1 MFRHLDTD
9 ADAQLT
15 LQELYDL
22 EHDQNEHCI
31 KPFLDLCDT
40 DRLVS
45 LNKKVMTFL
54 PQTSHIFIHKYSPL
68 TSIALIF
75 EEKKNYIMFAK

>member
-1 MFRHLDTD
+1 MFRFFSVLVFPKGCKPEVEWMFRHLDTD

-45 LNKKVMTFL
+45 FFTLL
-54 PQTSHIFIHKYSPL
+54 
-68 TSIALIF
+68 
-75 EEKKNYIMFAK
+75 